1 MSSEDMDIPLT
12 DIYNLLEGKKKKINH
27 LNDITK
33 QNREKLRLINQNL
46 DRQQEELLKLII
58 YITESE
64 QDVSSLDSKEVLS
77 NENVMEERLSRIL
90 DNLRKIRMSLV
101 EIIREG

>member
-77 NENVMEERLSRIL
+77 NENVMEERLNRIL

>member
-58 YITESE
+58 YITDSE

-77 NENVMEERLSRIL
+77 NENVMEERLNRIL
-90 DNLRKIRMSLV
+90 DNLRKIRISLV

>member
-58 YITESE
+58 YITDSE

-77 NENVMEERLSRIL
+77 NENVMEERLNRIL

>member
-1 MSSEDMDIPLT
+1 MSSEVMDIPLT

-77 NENVMEERLSRIL
+77 NENVMEERLNRIL

>member
-33 QNREKLRLINQNL
+33 RNREKLRLINQNL

-77 NENVMEERLSRIL
+77 NENVMEERLNRIL

>member
-33 QNREKLRLINQNL
+33 QNREKLCVINQNL

-77 NENVMEERLSRIL
+77 NENVMEERLNRIL